1 MSKDALAV
9 ARRQIES
16 LQDGELQ
23 AAQHGTESDLI
34 SLYRPPRVEDWLPFS
49 RVRFGR
55 DVFFGHR
62 RAGY

>member
-23 AAQHGTESDLI
+23 AAQHGTESVSNLA
-34 SLYRPPRVEDWLPFS
+34 LPF
-49 RVRFGR
+49 
-55 DVFFGHR
+55 HP
-62 RAGY
+62 

>member
-34 SLYRPPRVEDWLPFS
+34 SLYRSISEADRLSGGPDGVSPVS
-49 RVRFGR
+49 
-55 DVFFGHR
+55 
-62 RAGY
+62 A